1 MTSHPQV
8 LDFVITKNFKD
19 HLWLLY
25 NDWFLKK
32 NHALTPDGKLKKPS
46 VTILREWILTAR
58 GKISSKAYVAGVKK
72 VASLMPYMPLE
83 KTFCRNMLKMETMR
97 VIVKKIT
104 TRRKLSITILEDT
117 DSKQKS
123 QLPANAINRFLLYLT
138 ALFQD
143 YTA

>member
-8 LDFVITKNFKD
+8 LDVVITKNFKD

-25 NDWFLKK
+25 
-32 NHALTPDGKLKKPS
+32 HALTSDGKLKKPS

-72 VASLMPYMPLE
+72 VACLMPYMPLE

-104 TRRKLSITILEDT
+104 RRNLSITILEDT
-117 DSKQKS
+117 DSKQKF
-123 QLPANAINRFLLYLT
+123 QLSANAVNRFVLYLT
-138 ALFQD
+138 VLFQD
-143 YTA
+143 YTASKRGMISE